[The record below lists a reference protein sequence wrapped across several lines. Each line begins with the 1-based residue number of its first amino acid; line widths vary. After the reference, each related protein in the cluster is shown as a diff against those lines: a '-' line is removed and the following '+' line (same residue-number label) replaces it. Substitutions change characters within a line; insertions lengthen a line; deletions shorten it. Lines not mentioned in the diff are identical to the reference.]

1 MSEKKKILAA
11 DDAPFLLIIL
21 KDILEDQGYEVIT
34 ASDGL
39 EALNKARTE
48 RPDLIIL
55 DVEMPKMPG
64 YHVCRMLKFDEQYKH
79 IPVIILTAKE
89 GEEAK
94 LTGLQTGAE
103 EYLTKPVDDRVLIE
117 TVKDLLRSKSKAR

>member
-1 MSEKKKILAA
+1 MNEKKRILAA
-11 DDAPFLLIIL
+11 DDAPFLLTIV
-21 KDILEDQGYEVIT
+21 KNILEGEGYEVIT

-48 RPDLIIL
+48 HPDLIVL

-64 YHVCRMLKFDEQYKH
+64 YHVCRMLKFDEHYKH
-79 IPVIILTAKE
+79 IPIIILTAKD

-94 LTGLQTGAE
+94 LTGLKTGAD
-103 EYLTKPVDDRVLIE
+103 EYLAKPVDDKVLVE
-117 TVKDLLRSKSKAR
+117 TVEKLLKLKSKVW